1 MTYSSIGLLA
11 LLVQLIINYDV
22 FRKDTSDNPIPAHK
36 TYRRFLLSVML
47 YYVTDILWGVLD
59 AFHLTALLYADT
71 VVYYIA
77 MALSVL
83 MWTQYVV
90 SYLNEKT
97 KFSRLLYEAGKIF
110 FIFEMIVLIINLFMP
125 VMFSFDDDGTYMPYF
140 ARHITF
146 VAQVIL
152 FLLASVHTL
161 IFGRTASKRKQLR
174 YKTIGFFGIE
184 MCVLISIQV
193 YFPLLPLYSIGCML
207 GTCLLHTF
215 VLENEKLEYQ
225 KKLEKMIQY
234 NREQKQELGSVKN
247 LAYTDVLTGVKS
259 KRAYME
265 EIERI
270 DLKIAGGCIKE
281 FGVAVFDLN
290 GLKKINDTLGHDE
303 GDRYIR
309 SGCAI
314 ICDTFTHSPVYRI
327 GGDEFAVILTGQ
339 DYLNRDSL
347 ITGFNIQMEKNQ
359 RSSSV
364 VISTGIDIFS
374 TENDKQYSSVFE
386 RADKKM
392 YDRKQL
398 LKSL

>member
-1 MTYSSIGLLA
+1 
-11 LLVQLIINYDV
+11 
-22 FRKDTSDNPIPAHK
+22 
-36 TYRRFLLSVML
+36 
-47 YYVTDILWGVLD
+47 
-59 AFHLTALLYADT
+59 
-71 VVYYIA
+71 
-77 MALSVL
+77 
-83 MWTQYVV
+83 
-90 SYLNEKT
+90 
-97 KFSRLLYEAGKIF
+97 
-110 FIFEMIVLIINLFMP
+110 
-125 VMFSFDDDGTYMPYF
+125 
-140 ARHITF
+140 
-146 VAQVIL
+146 
-152 FLLASVHTL
+152 
-161 IFGRTASKRKQLR
+161 
-174 YKTIGFFGIE
+174 
-184 MCVLISIQV
+184 
-193 YFPLLPLYSIGCML
+193 
-207 GTCLLHTF
+207 
-215 VLENEKLEYQ
+215 
-225 KKLEKMIQY
+225 MIQY